1 MRTFDNPYSKEY
13 LAELG
18 GAKSIDIVGLL
29 KRHKEIDEF
38 KLADKLK
45 MDVKSIRKIL
55 YKLYEK
61 KLVSFRKTR
70 DEERGWYIYIWR
82 LEKHKLGELLEKRKD
97 EAIDTLRAQLSYEKT
112 NQFFKCQNGCMRVPF
127 ERAFEFAFL
136 CPDCKGK
143 LDFFD
148 NTIIVRQ
155 LRRYITQSAKIGG

>member
-1 MRTFDNPYSKEY
+1 MVRHDNPYSREY

-29 KRHKEIDEF
+29 GKCKEIDEF

-45 MDVKSIRKIL
+45 MDVKAIRRVL

-82 LEKHKLGELLEKRKD
+82 LEKGKLGELLDKKKED
-97 EAIDTLRAQLSYEKT
+97 AIDTIRCQLNYEQSS
-112 NQFFKCQNGCMRVPF
+112 QFFKCENGCMRVPF
-127 ERAFEFAFL
+127 EKAFEMAFV
-136 CPDCKGK
+136 CPDCKSK
-143 LDFFD
+143 LEFFD
-148 NTIIVRQ
+148 NTAIVQQ
-155 LRRYITQSAKIGG
+155 LKKYISKSGRIGG